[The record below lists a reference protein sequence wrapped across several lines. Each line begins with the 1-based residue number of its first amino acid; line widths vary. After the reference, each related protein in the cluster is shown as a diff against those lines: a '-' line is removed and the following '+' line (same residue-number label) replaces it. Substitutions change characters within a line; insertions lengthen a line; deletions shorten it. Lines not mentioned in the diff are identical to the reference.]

1 MWCVFLHFPPPFCW
15 GEALVD
21 LSRPLQTDRDID
33 TIRLDE
39 ENTVKSLRDQLMNL
53 VSVEEDGGFPILRE
67 DDGGLRMLGY
77 IGANEL
83 EHALSIVAEEADA
96 VVTFHTTSAY
106 GHHTYSSIYSLPEEE
121 AVNGTPGN
129 DPFDFSIYMDKA
141 PLTVQDNSP
150 LELLQEFFTKL
161 GARYVVVTDSDGHCG
176 FKKIIFPSVILSR
189 CSADFLSLSAPVDE
203 GVIDKKAWL
212 AFLRTLGEKH

>member
-1 MWCVFLHFPPPFCW
+1 VTGFSHII
-15 GEALVD
+15 
-21 LSRPLQTDRDID
+21 QTEREVD

-39 ENTVKSLRDQLMNL
+39 ENTVKSLRDQLL
-53 VSVEEDGGFPILRE
+53 SLLSDEEDGGFPILRRE
-67 DDGGLRMLGY
+67 ERGLRMLGY

-83 EHALSIVAEEADA
+83 EHALSIVADEADA
-96 VVTFHTTSAY
+96 AVTFHTTSAY
-106 GHHTYSSIYSLPEEE
+106 GHNAYGFASIASLAEEE
-121 AVNGTPGN
+121 AGNGVTGN

-161 GARYVVVTDSDGHCG
+161 GARYVVVTDSDGYCE
-176 FKKIIFPSVILSR
+176 FPHLFGHPGVALILLTFA
-189 CSADFLSLSAPVDE
+189 CVDE